1 MNIIIMNI
9 FQYTRDLNF
18 KIIIFIYY
26 YYERINSNKIWTLK
40 IKNLIVVFIAM
51 ILWVCLLANK
61 FDIQFFYTDIIYD
74 H

>member
-40 IKNLIVVFIAM
+40 IFCGNAESRL
-51 ILWVCLLANK
+51 
-61 FDIQFFYTDIIYD
+61 FYEELSVIST
-74 H
+74 

>member
-1 MNIIIMNI
+1 MIIIIMNI
-9 FQYTRDLNF
+9 FQYTRDLNV

-74 H
+74 Y